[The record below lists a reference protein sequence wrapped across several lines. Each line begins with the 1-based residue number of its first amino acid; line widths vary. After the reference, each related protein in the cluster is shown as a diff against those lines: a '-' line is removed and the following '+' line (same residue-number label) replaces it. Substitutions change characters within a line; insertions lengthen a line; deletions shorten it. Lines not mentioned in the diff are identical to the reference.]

1 MNDVNLFNDSTNIR
15 HSKLSNNPNV
25 LHEEGKV
32 DSIELV
38 EDGFNKNVPNN
49 NNNNQNIYESIQE
62 KIKNDNIIK
71 DENNIYNEHTNDD
84 NIEKIDEESINSNNS
99 YVRRESYI
107 NKSYEN
113 NMEKSLEDIKDV
125 NEFDIKE
132 DQPKNDLIIEDDE
145 NNNSKVEKIN
155 NIPQGMNEKNINPI

>member
-1 MNDVNLFNDSTNIR
+1 MNDVNLFNYSTNIR

-38 EDGFNKNVPNN
+38 EDGFNKNVP

-125 NEFDIKE
+125 NECDIKE

>member
-38 EDGFNKNVPNN
+38 EDGFNKNVP

-125 NEFDIKE
+125 NECDIKE

>member
-15 HSKLSNNPNV
+15 HSKLPNNPNV

-49 NNNNQNIYESIQE
+49 INQNIYESIQE

-125 NEFDIKE
+125 NEWDIKE

>member
-38 EDGFNKNVPNN
+38 EDGFNKNVP

-107 NKSYEN
+107 NKSYEKKI
-113 NMEKSLEDIKDV
+113 EKSLEDIKDV
-125 NEFDIKE
+125 NECDIKE

>member
-38 EDGFNKNVPNN
+38 EDGFNKNVP

-125 NEFDIKE
+125 NECDIKE

-145 NNNSKVEKIN
+145 NNNSNVEKIN

>member
-49 NNNNQNIYESIQE
+49 NNNQNIYGSIQE

-125 NEFDIKE
+125 NECDIKE

>member
-38 EDGFNKNVPNN
+38 EDGFNKNVP

-125 NEFDIKE
+125 NECDIKE

-145 NNNSKVEKIN
+145 NNNSKVEKRN